1 MFLRLYFLL
10 DGLFVFCMLSS
21 FILSSYLPF
30 HFSGFLHCVNAR
42 IVTISFFF
50 FFVSCICF
58 SNSVQI
64 FILFSGFNVSFNSP
78 FYSIWDQFAFF
89 SKMAFEE
96 NCSTHFYCN
105 LRVEW
110 DMSCGLILEPCSHIW
125 TLVKRPN
132 RGHCSETLVKTFHQ
146 TPDLPMGWYSW
157 ASD

>member
-1 MFLRLYFLL
+1 MDY
-10 DGLFVFCMLSS
+10 LS
-21 FILSSYLPF
+21 FACYLPSSYLLTFPF
-30 HFSGFLHCVNAR
+30 TFLVFFT
-42 IVTISFFF
+42 VLMLELSPYPFF

-125 TLVKRPN
+125 TLVKCPN

>member
-1 MFLRLYFLL
+1 MDY
-10 DGLFVFCMLSS
+10 LS
-21 FILSSYLPF
+21 FACYLPSSYLLTFPF
-30 HFSGFLHCVNAR
+30 TFL
-42 IVTISFFF
+42 FFF
-50 FFVSCICF
+50 TVLMLELSPYLFFWSCICF

-89 SKMAFEE
+89 SEMAFEE

-125 TLVKRPN
+125 TLVKCPN